1 MFENEGQCFQYI
13 CSSFPGLSIENMK
26 QGIFNGPDIQN
37 LIKDDNFVN
46 SLNVT
51 ESYAWILFVVVVKI
65 FLGNHKTD

>member
-1 MFENEGQCFQYI
+1 
-13 CSSFPGLSIENMK
+13 MK

-65 FLGNHKTD
+65 FLGNHKTYNYKELVDRMLAYY